1 MVWSVPFV
9 FGGKGLKARILQLLR
24 EQEGYVSGQDI
35 CRELS
40 VSRTAVWKAIGQLK
54 DEGYVIEAV
63 QNKGYRL
70 LDSPDLVTEEEVVSR
85 LHTKWAGHPTVF
97 LEKTDSTNNEAKR
110 RAEAGAGHGMLVI
123 AEKQEA
129 GKGRRGRSWSSP
141 SGSGIWM
148 TLLLKPEFSPSQAAM
163 LTLVAAM
170 AAEAGIRKETGL
182 ETGIKWP
189 NDIVIKGRKVCGILT
204 EMSAEPDYINH
215 VVIGI
220 GINVNVE
227 AFPEELQDTATS
239 LCLEMGHKVKRA
251 GIIAEI
257 WKAFEE
263 YYEKFMETADLQP
276 LKEMYE
282 SRLLN
287 LGREVCVLAPRG
299 EWRGIAKG
307 IDRLGRLLIEPSD
320 ETDKTWKAV
329 DSGEVSVRGVYG
341 YV

>member
-1 MVWSVPFV
+1 MQSV
-9 FGGKGLKARILQLLR
+9 FGGKDLKTRILQLLR
-24 EQEGYVSGQDI
+24 EQKGYVSGQDI

-70 LDSPDLVTEEEVVSR
+70 LEAPDLVTEEEVVSR

-123 AEKQEA
+123 AENQEA

-141 SGSGIWM
+141 GGSGIWM
-148 TLLLKPEFSPSQAAM
+148 TLLLKPEFPPSQASM

-170 AAEAGIRKETGL
+170 AVEAGIRKATGL

-189 NDIVIKGRKVCGILT
+189 NDIVINGKKICGILT
-204 EMSAEPDYINH
+204 EMSAELDYINH

-227 AFPEELQDTATS
+227 AFPEEIRETATS
-239 LCLEMGHKVKRA
+239 LYLEAGKRINRA
-251 GIIAEI
+251 EVIAEV
-257 WKAFEE
+257 WRSFEE
-263 YYEKFMETADLQP
+263 YYEKFLETEDLLL
-276 LKEMYE
+276 LKEDYE
-282 SRLLN
+282 ARLLN
-287 LGREVCVLAPRG
+287 REQQVCVLAPKG
-299 EWRGIAKG
+299 EWRGVAKG
-307 IDRLGRLLIEPSD
+307 IDRYGRLLIEPS
-320 ETDKTWKAV
+320 EGKEKILKAV
-329 DSGEVSVRGVYG
+329 DSGEVSVRGIYG